1 MATAFKRPPHRIGRD
16 RTFPAYLGESFQAEL
31 PGKKPDTFKVDLTV
45 GTLRATIFPR
55 ISMSRIEPRRIGLV
69 KINKRHRTICI
80 RRHDYIVGLD
90 IAMHNIS
97 VMQILHDINQLA
109 KQFLYKTSVLKP

>member
-1 MATAFKRPPHRIGRD
+1 MATTFKRPPYRIGRYC
-16 RTFPAYLGESFQAEL
+16 TSPAYLGESFQAEL

-55 ISMSRIEPRRIGLV
+55 ISMSRIEPLRIGLV

-97 VMQILHDINQLA
+97 VMQIFHHIHQLTE
-109 KQFLYKTSVLKP
+109 QLFYKTSVLKP